1 MAKKFKE
8 LVVNKPAVATALLL
22 DVEER
27 QTKNGG
33 AYCKLTL
40 SDGGDQIVANMW
52 DSQADTLE
60 PFKRSLVSVVVTAGQ
75 YQGNPS
81 YTVSTVKEAPATEH
95 IEDYIESA
103 PLKSEDMYE
112 GILSIL
118 EKAADKKNPLVQI
131 SRELYKQ
138 NKMQLFR
145 WSAAK
150 AVHHNCY
157 GGLLYHTYRMMQ
169 AAVKLMEVFPVTAEV
184 LLPAVMLHDIGKLE
198 EISTDEIGIS
208 DYTED
213 GNLLGHTLIGIG
225 MVDKMAADLFGNKID
240 EETLEQLRQL
250 KHAIASHHGK
260 LEWGAISAPATREA
274 MLLHELDMID
284 SRFYQFEK
292 VEEGI
297 TPGTMSD
304 RINTLDGVKV
314 YHPVFVNRPVR

>member
-8 LVVNKPAVATALLL
+8 LEVNKPAVATALLL

-118 EKAADKKNPLVQI
+118 EKAADKKEPACTNLQG
-131 SRELYKQ
+131 
-138 NKMQLFR
+138 
-145 WSAAK
+145 
-150 AVHHNCY
+150 AV
-157 GGLLYHTYRMMQ
+157 
-169 AAVKLMEVFPVTAEV
+169 
-184 LLPAVMLHDIGKLE
+184 
-198 EISTDEIGIS
+198 
-208 DYTED
+208 
-213 GNLLGHTLIGIG
+213 
-225 MVDKMAADLFGNKID
+225 
-240 EETLEQLRQL
+240 
-250 KHAIASHHGK
+250 
-260 LEWGAISAPATREA
+260 
-274 MLLHELDMID
+274 
-284 SRFYQFEK
+284 
-292 VEEGI
+292 
-297 TPGTMSD
+297 
-304 RINTLDGVKV
+304 
-314 YHPVFVNRPVR
+314 